1 MCPIKTFKIYQKK
14 EEWVTSELLEYIKE
28 KDELTMIAKRTGNTD
43 DWRIAKYH
51 QRQCKSFVRQAKL
64 NFIQDK
70 LEANSSDSKKF
81 WKIINDILPNNKMN
95 KTNISLVDT
104 NTNNP
109 IPKTETPNVI
119 NKFFAEIGPDLA
131 NFFNT
136 KWYYEGITLPNLFSF
151 DLINEEEIIKHTKE
165 LNIMKSSAVENV
177 STKVIKDSFLAIPGI
192 IKHMYNQSITE
203 GLFPDSW
210 KRAIIIPLKK
220 EGNSEDVNNL
230 RPISLL
236 PTPGKLLEKLIHTR
250 TMKYLEN
257 QHILVDEQGG
267 FQPNHSTILT
277 TSYLTDYIFSAM
289 NNNQITHT
297 VFIDFKKA
305 FDTINHK
312 ILLNKL
318 KRLGF
323 HQNAI
328 KWFQNYLTNRT
339 QRTFA
344 NKLISSELPIICG
357 VPQGSILGPLMFL
370 IYIND
375 LTTCIKHSQCRLFAD
390 DTVLYVSCGSS
401 SEAKVNLQAD
411 LDNLSQWCQKNQ
423 LTINTNKTKGMSF
436 GNKRLLDRDLPL
448 DLKLNGV
455 SLMNVQNYKY
465 LGIILDPNL
474 SFAKHIANLVSV
486 VNFKAYS
493 FTKFRHM
500 LTKSAAIRLY
510 KSMILPYLD
519 YGDSIYGGANQDLL
533 QKLQRLQNRCLRIAT
548 YQFGHTDTTELHKQR
563 I

>member
-1 MCPIKTFKIYQKK
+1 
-14 EEWVTSELLEYIKE
+14 
-28 KDELTMIAKRTGNTD
+28 
-43 DWRIAKYH
+43 
-51 QRQCKSFVRQAKL
+51 
-64 NFIQDK
+64 
-70 LEANSSDSKKF
+70 
-81 WKIINDILPNNKMN
+81 MN

-131 NFFNT
+131 KKFNT
-136 KWYYEGITLPNLFSF
+136 KWYYEEITLPNLFSF

-210 KRAIIIPLKK
+210 KRAIIMPLKK

-305 FDTINHK
+305 VDTINHK

-455 SLMNVQNYKY
+455 SLMIVQNYKY

-548 YQFGHTDTTELHKQR
+548 YQFGHTDTTELHKQQKLHF
-563 I
+563 

>member
-1 MCPIKTFKIYQKK
+1 
-14 EEWVTSELLEYIKE
+14 
-28 KDELTMIAKRTGNTD
+28 
-43 DWRIAKYH
+43 
-51 QRQCKSFVRQAKL
+51 
-64 NFIQDK
+64 
-70 LEANSSDSKKF
+70 
-81 WKIINDILPNNKMN
+81 
-95 KTNISLVDT
+95 
-104 NTNNP
+104 
-109 IPKTETPNVI
+109 
-119 NKFFAEIGPDLA
+119 
-131 NFFNT
+131 
-136 KWYYEGITLPNLFSF
+136 
-151 DLINEEEIIKHTKE
+151 
-165 LNIMKSSAVENV
+165 
-177 STKVIKDSFLAIPGI
+177 
-192 IKHMYNQSITE
+192 
-203 GLFPDSW
+203 
-210 KRAIIIPLKK
+210 
-220 EGNSEDVNNL
+220 
-230 RPISLL
+230 
-236 PTPGKLLEKLIHTR
+236 
-250 TMKYLEN
+250 MKYLEN

-423 LTINTNKTKGMSF
+423 LTINTIKTKGMSF

-500 LTKSAAIRLY
+500 LY

-533 QKLQRLQNRCLRIAT
+533 QKLQRLQNRCLCIAT
-548 YQFGHTDTTELHKQR
+548 YQFGHTDTTELHKQTKTSFLNQR
-563 I
+563 RETHLLNLMFRKKNDTDLLDLRLLNTRQHDGIIFKIPHPNLQKFQRSTFYRGAQLWNRLPLVERTTFKYETFKHRNKTKMLTALANM